1 MGSMENP
8 TVDLDDGRDC
18 LRCGAASKSP
28 LFDSARFHRDFRA
41 RAEKT

>member
-1 MGSMENP
+1 MGSMEHP

-28 LFDSARFHRDFRA
+28 QFFSERIPGARR
-41 RAEKT
+41 KNT